1 MKTYTPAQMEDKV
14 ESLPKN
20 EKFRLIR
27 KGMEYMV
34 QHEEKPLTKC
44 VYLVMGYEQNEKG
57 LWYKPKTPNNDQRS
71 I

>member
-34 QHEEKPLTKC
+34 QYEEKPLTKC
-44 VYLVMGYEQNEKG
+44 VYLVMGYKQNEKG
-57 LWYKPKTPNNDQRS
+57 MWYKPKK
-71 I
+71 